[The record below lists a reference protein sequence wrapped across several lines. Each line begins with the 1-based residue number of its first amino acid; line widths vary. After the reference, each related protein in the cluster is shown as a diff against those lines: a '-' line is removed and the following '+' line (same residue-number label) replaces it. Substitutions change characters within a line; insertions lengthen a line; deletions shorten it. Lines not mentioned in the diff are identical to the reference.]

1 MNKKKQIKHVYLV
14 SPFDYEWPAFSI
26 TEENAV
32 LETLKRHLSALR
44 RPSINVPLPKNT
56 PKEERRQRRCQLK
69 EEILSK
75 EEPNHEELES
85 KRKALRK
92 QFMVMTSQGSQA
104 LVSIVHSS
112 VYFKHRMI
120 YNASFNLS
128 IYLAWRDKE
137 AILTTRTDFH
147 PIEGYW
153 QVELPARHS
162 TGEFSERMKLSGV
175 ISQEKFKQEELF
187 MTAFSVGGG
196 GISKKR

>member
-1 MNKKKQIKHVYLV
+1 MVKHVYGIYFFCMLIKIMILFNW
-14 SPFDYEWPAFSI
+14 PAIRPAFSI

-85 KRKALRK
+85 KRKAL
-92 QFMVMTSQGSQA
+92 
-104 LVSIVHSS
+104 
-112 VYFKHRMI
+112 
-120 YNASFNLS
+120 SFNLS